1 MSKDSARFLMD
12 DTDNE
17 DVNQDLLLLLLA
29 QSAALV
35 GCNGFYF

>member
-1 MSKDSARFLMD
+1 MSKDSSRFLMD

-29 QSAALV
+29 QSA
-35 GCNGFYF
+35 GFGWM